1 MQILRRNLLEASR
14 RLSSL
19 LHSPPPAAHA
29 HAHAVATLSAA
40 RRDPSTGSLA
50 ATPWAA
56 TQRRGAKMLGS
67 DVKLGNVIQRRG
79 DKIASCTSRKRRSHN
94 TGGTEGC

>member
-79 DKIASCTSRKRRSHN
+79 V
-94 TGGTEGC
+94 